1 MSQPL
6 TQQDFASLLSC
17 LQNALN
23 QNPEVQK
30 QAEAYIQSL
39 DSRAGFSSALA
50 EIVGNREADHSAR
63 YLASVHLKNS
73 IHRNWK
79 KRVGASTGIGPE
91 EKAHLRSR
99 LSSLIPQEDNQIAVQ
114 VALVYAKVARFDYP
128 AEWPGLFSDLLANV
142 NGGSALTVRRVYLI
156 LHHVLKELSSKRL
169 VADQAHFAQVT
180 ELLFGH
186 VWGQWCADTQ
196 QLLAGLPAGL
206 EAPPAGGSTSASQA
220 LLQSCERWMLLLKI
234 LRRLILHGF
243 PSDAKTLAPV
253 PAVHSC
259 CPHMVSALQGLLGV
273 RPRGKPLPRSHL
285 QAMLDRAILKL
296 LKTLCQVLEV
306 HPWSFHGAGVL
317 LPSMEVCASQ
327 LVEAAAP
334 EQHPHPHP
342 HQQQQQQQ
350 AGGAAMTAAASAAA
364 AASTERR
371 LTACCGLLI
380 GVMGS
385 KSYRGQAG
393 GSLEPGSGQ
402 PRDTTRYKAMAA
414 EVRAALEAFWAAPPA
429 NAAAA
434 AAAVAAAAAG
444 GAAAGGPAA
453 AVAAA
458 AGGGANSRLIALA
471 GALVSRHMVLSR
483 ADLEQWR
490 EEPEEF
496 AHSHGSGAWADS
508 LALAAE
514 QLYLVL
520 LQAYREVL
528 GPAVAS
534 LLPAVAAAAPPGVPA
549 DSLPGERVAGV
560 PLALLYKDAVYAALA
575 AGAYELH
582 DYLDYGAWLTGS
594 LLTELS
600 DTCAANK
607 PLRRRIG
614 LVVAANVD
622 RVREDD
628 PIRPALYGAMLQ
640 LLSEPDPALC
650 LSGLG
655 ALTALLGDF
664 NFLEEPFA
672 PLLPTCLQL
681 LLHVMGGSSELD
693 TQKQAFGLL
702 NMVIERCGEAL
713 RPHVGALAGALPA
726 LWEAAA
732 GQSLLRIQIL
742 EAVQRLLNLSG
753 PASPQLLPGLV
764 LPLLSYSLDLRQP
777 ETSEGLLED
786 GLALWLVALRN
797 APTCCEQDTAAAAA
811 AAAAAGQGADG
822 GGNGG
827 IAPLAGQP
835 PPLVLRLLPGPGP
848 AQVLEALLSPFP
860 ALTAI
865 AESSTEQL
873 PAVMSILTSAALLAG
888 PALWAAAGGHVVSV
902 FMAVVGNVSERGM
915 LLVFPAL
922 EQMLQAAPQ
931 AAAAGLQPVLLRLLG
946 LLFGGKESGLVVT
959 NALPVLGRLLLA
971 APQQLVALCG
981 AAAAD
986 PAVAAALAAKGREGV
1001 PAELAPAEVVLWRL
1015 LELWAEAF
1023 DGLGQAGARRL
1034 CGLALCRALA
1044 LPSRGLLGLLD
1055 VLLPPITAVWFETEG
1070 GGGDEDGGGCCWRGE
1085 GMPPSYD
1092 YFSAGMRGGGDE
1104 GLDEVV
1110 GPALDSEE
1118 AEGETARR
1126 AMLREADPAGAV
1138 TLGSGLRSG
1147 LCAAAALHGEAALNA
1162 ALNALDPTLAAAVHK
1177 ATAAAAAAGA
1187 AGGAGGAGGQ
1197 ASM

>member
-79 KRVGASTGIGPE
+79 KRVGTSTGISPE

-99 LSSLIPQEDNQIAVQ
+99 LSGLIPQDDNQIAVQ

-128 AEWPGLFSDLLANV
+128 ADWPGLFADLLANV

-186 VWGQWCADTQ
+186 VWGCWCADTQ
-196 QLLAGLPAGL
+196 ALLAGLPAGL
-206 EAPPAGGSTSASQA
+206 EAGPAAGSAQAQA

-243 PSDAKTLAPV
+243 PSDAKSLSPV

-285 QAMLDRAILKL
+285 QAMLERAILKL
-296 LKTLCQVLEV
+296 LKTLCQVLEA

-317 LPSMEVCASQ
+317 LPSMELCANQ
-327 LVEAAAP
+327 LVEAAAAAAPP
-334 EQHPHPHP
+334 EQPG
-342 HQQQQQQQ
+342 QQ
-350 AGGAAMTAAASAAA
+350 AAAGAGSAAASAAA

-385 KSYRGQAG
+385 KSYKGQAG

-414 EVRAALEAFWAAPPA
+414 EVRAALETFWAAPST
-429 NAAAA
+429 
-434 AAAVAAAAAG
+434 AAV
-444 GAAAGGPAA
+444 AAAGGPAA
-453 AVAAA
+453 AVAAGAAA
-458 AGGGANSRLIALA
+458 AGGGGSSNSRLIALA

-490 EEPEEF
+490 DEPEEF
-496 AHSHGSGAWADS
+496 AHTHGSGSWQDS

-534 LLPAVAAAAPPGVPA
+534 LLPVVAAGAPAGVPA

-582 DYLDYGAWLTGS
+582 DYLDFRAWLTGS
-594 LLTELS
+594 LMQELS
-600 DTCAANK
+600 DAGAANR

-622 RVREDD
+622 RVKEDD
-628 PIRPALYGAMLQ
+628 PIRPSLYGSMLQ
-640 LLSEPDPALC
+640 LLSEPDPAVC

-672 PLLPTCLQL
+672 PLLPACLQL
-681 LLHVMGGSSELD
+681 LLQVMGGSAELD

-702 NMVIERCGEAL
+702 NLVIERCGEAL

-797 APTCCEQDTAAAAA
+797 APTCCEQDMAA

-822 GGNGG
+822 GANGG
-827 IAPLAGQP
+827 IAPLEGQP

-860 ALTAI
+860 ALAAI

-873 PAVMSILTSAALLAG
+873 PVVMSILTSAALLAG
-888 PALWAAAGGHVVSV
+888 PALWAAAGGHVINV
-902 FMAVVGNVSERGM
+902 FMAVVGHVSERGM
-915 LLVFPAL
+915 LLVFPVL
-922 EQMLQAAPQ
+922 EHMLQAAPQ
-931 AAAAGLQPVLLRLLG
+931 AAAAALQPVLLRLLG
-946 LLFGGKESGLVVT
+946 LLFGGKESGLVVA

-986 PAVAAALAAKGREGV
+986 PVVAAALAARGREGV

-1034 CGLALCRALA
+1034 CGLALCRGLA
-1044 LPSRGLLGLLD
+1044 LPSRGVLGLLD

-1070 GGGDEDGGGCCWRGE
+1070 GGGEDGGGVWRGE
-1085 GMPPSYD
+1085 ALPPSYD

-1126 AMLREADPAGAV
+1126 ALLRDADPAAAV
-1138 TLGSGLRSG
+1138 TVSAALRSG
-1147 LCAAAALHGEAALNA
+1147 LCAAAALHGEATLNA
-1162 ALNALDPTLAAAVHK
+1162 ALNALDPTLAAAVQK
-1177 ATAAAAAAGA
+1177 ATAAAAAAPGAGAGAGA
-1187 AGGAGGAGGQ
+1187 AGAGGGQ
-1197 ASM
+1197 DSM

>member
-79 KRVGASTGIGPE
+79 KRVGTSTGISPE

-99 LSSLIPQEDNQIAVQ
+99 LSGLIPQDDNQIAVQ

-128 AEWPGLFSDLLANV
+128 ADWPGLFADLLANV

-169 VADQAHFAQVT
+169 VT

-186 VWGQWCADTQ
+186 VWGCWCADTQ
-196 QLLAGLPAGL
+196 ALLAGLPAGL
-206 EAPPAGGSTSASQA
+206 EAGPAAGSAQAQA

-243 PSDAKTLAPV
+243 PSDAKSLSPV

-285 QAMLDRAILKL
+285 QAMLERAILKL
-296 LKTLCQVLEV
+296 LKTLCQVLEA
-306 HPWSFHGAGVL
+306 HP
-317 LPSMEVCASQ
+317 C
-327 LVEAAAP
+327 
-334 EQHPHPHP
+334 
-342 HQQQQQQQ
+342 
-350 AGGAAMTAAASAAA
+350 
-364 AASTERR
+364 
-371 LTACCGLLI
+371 
-380 GVMGS
+380 
-385 KSYRGQAG
+385 KSYKGQAG

-414 EVRAALEAFWAAPPA
+414 E
-429 NAAAA
+429 
-434 AAAVAAAAAG
+434 
-444 GAAAGGPAA
+444 
-453 AVAAA
+453 
-458 AGGGANSRLIALA
+458 
-471 GALVSRHMVLSR
+471 
-483 ADLEQWR
+483 
-490 EEPEEF
+490 
-496 AHSHGSGAWADS
+496 DS

-520 LQAYREVL
+520 LQ
-528 GPAVAS
+528 
-534 LLPAVAAAAPPGVPA
+534 
-549 DSLPGERVAGV
+549 
-560 PLALLYKDAVYAALA
+560 
-575 AGAYELH
+575 
-582 DYLDYGAWLTGS
+582 
-594 LLTELS
+594 ELS
-600 DTCAANK
+600 DAGAANR

-622 RVREDD
+622 RVKEDD
-628 PIRPALYGAMLQ
+628 PIRPSLYGSMLQ
-640 LLSEPDPALC
+640 LLSEPDPAVC

-672 PLLPTCLQL
+672 PLLPACLQL
-681 LLHVMGGSSELD
+681 LLQVMGGSAELD

-702 NMVIERCGEAL
+702 NLVIERCGEAL

-777 ETSEGLLED
+777 EPDLTRAWHMRTPASC
-786 GLALWLVALRN
+786 A
-797 APTCCEQDTAAAAA
+797 T
-811 AAAAAGQGADG
+811 GQGADG
-822 GGNGG
+822 GANGG
-827 IAPLAGQP
+827 IAPLEGQP

-860 ALTAI
+860 ALAAI

-873 PAVMSILTSAALLAG
+873 PVVMSILTSAALLAG
-888 PALWAAAGGHVVSV
+888 PALWAAAGGHVINV
-902 FMAVVGNVSERGM
+902 FMAVV
-915 LLVFPAL
+915 
-922 EQMLQAAPQ
+922 
-931 AAAAGLQPVLLRLLG
+931 
-946 LLFGGKESGLVVT
+946 
-959 NALPVLGRLLLA
+959 
-971 APQQLVALCG
+971 
-981 AAAAD
+981 
-986 PAVAAALAAKGREGV
+986 
-1001 PAELAPAEVVLWRL
+1001 APAEVVLWRL

-1034 CGLALCRALA
+1034 CGLALCRGLA
-1044 LPSRGLLGLLD
+1044 LPSRGVLGLLD

-1070 GGGDEDGGGCCWRGE
+1070 GGGEDGGGVWRGE
-1085 GMPPSYD
+1085 ALPPSYD

-1126 AMLREADPAGAV
+1126 ALLRDADPAAAV
-1138 TLGSGLRSG
+1138 TLGNVTAFDPNGELAKLSALMSEMESLGAAPILNDGQVCALSLRNVFLVLFNTYSMSGKPPGHRLDPARDFVLVQSFDR
-1147 LCAAAALHGEAALNA
+1147 AACPGAAEAYGWALAPTVVLHGHALAEGEGLAYAAEELGLPISQRATLFSTPEDLAELESVFRSHPYPQHTCYIRRGHVGIAGCGSPSSLHIA
-1162 ALNALDPTLAAAVHK
+1162 ASSSWRTVWRRRG
-1177 ATAAAAAAGA
+1177 ATSR
-1187 AGGAGGAGGQ
+1187 
-1197 ASM
+1197 AS

>member
-1 MSQPL
+1 MAQPL

-39 DSRAGFSSALA
+39 DSRSGFSSALA

-79 KRVGASTGIGPE
+79 KRQSAGISPE

-114 VALVYAKVARFDYP
+114 VALVYAKVARLDYP
-128 AEWPGLFSDLLANV
+128 ADWPGLFGDLLANL
-142 NGGSALTVRRVYLI
+142 NGGSGLTVRRVYLI

-180 ELLFGH
+180 ELLFSH

-206 EAPPAGGSTSASQA
+206 EAPPAGNAQSQA
-220 LLQSCERWMLLLKI
+220 LLQTCERWMLLLKV

-317 LPSMEVCASQ
+317 LPSMEVCANQ

-334 EQHPHPHP
+334 EQ
-342 HQQQQQQQ
+342 QQQQ
-350 AGGAAMTAAASAAA
+350 AAAGPGSAASASAAAA

-385 KSYRGQAG
+385 KSYKGQAG

-414 EVRAALEAFWAAPPA
+414 EVRAALEAFWAAPST
-429 NAAAA
+429 
-434 AAAVAAAAAG
+434 AAVAA
-444 GAAAGGPAA
+444 GAAAGPAA
-453 AVAAA
+453 AVAAGAAA
-458 AGGGANSRLIALA
+458 AGGGNSNSRLIALA

-490 EEPEEF
+490 DEPEEF
-496 AHSHGSGAWADS
+496 AHTHGSGCWQDG

-534 LLPAVAAAAPPGVPA
+534 LLPAVAASAPAGVPA
-549 DSLPGERVAGV
+549 DSLPGERVVGV
-560 PLALLYKDAVYAALA
+560 PLVLLYKDGVYAALA

-582 DYLDYGAWLTGS
+582 DYLDYRAWLTGS
-594 LLTELS
+594 LLAELS
-600 DTCAANK
+600 DTSAANK

-614 LVVAANVD
+614 AVVGANVD
-622 RVREDD
+622 RVKEDD
-628 PIRPALYGAMLQ
+628 PVRPALYGAMLG
-640 LLSEPDPALC
+640 LLAEPDPALC

-664 NFLEEPFA
+664 NFTEEPFA
-672 PLLPTCLQL
+672 PLLPACLQL
-681 LLHVMGGSSELD
+681 LLRVMGGSAELD

-702 NMVIERCGEAL
+702 NLVIERCGEAL

-777 ETSEGLLED
+777 EASEGLLED

-797 APTCCEQDTAAAAA
+797 APSCCEPDTAG
-811 AAAAAGQGADG
+811 AAAAAGQAADG
-822 GGNGG
+822 GANGG
-827 IAPLAGQP
+827 IAALEGQQP
-835 PPLVLRLLPGPGP
+835 PLLLRLLPGPGP

-860 ALTAI
+860 ALAAI

-873 PAVMSILTSAALLAG
+873 PVVMSILTAAALLAG
-888 PALWAAAGGHVVSV
+888 PALWAAAGGHVLNVL
-902 FMAVVGNVSERGM
+902 MAVVGNVSERGL
-915 LLVFPAL
+915 LLVFPVL
-922 EQMLQAAPQ
+922 EQMLQAAP
-931 AAAAGLQPVLLRLLG
+931 AAAAAALQPVLLRLLG
-946 LLFGGKESGLVVT
+946 LLFGGKESGLVVA
-959 NALPVLGRLLLA
+959 NSLPVLGRLLLA

-986 PAVAAALAAKGREGV
+986 PAVAAALAARGREGA
-1001 PAELAPAEVVLWRL
+1001 PAELAPAELVLWRL
-1015 LELWAEAF
+1015 LELWAEAS

-1044 LPSRGLLGLLD
+1044 LPSRGVLGLLD

-1070 GGGDEDGGGCCWRGE
+1070 GGEDGGGGGGWRGE
-1085 GMPPSYD
+1085 GVPPSYD
-1092 YFSAGMRGGGDE
+1092 YFSAGMRGGGEE

-1126 AMLREADPAGAV
+1126 ALLRDADPAAALALGAA
-1138 TLGSGLRSG
+1138 LRSG

-1177 ATAAAAAAGA
+1177 ATAAAAGA
-1187 AGGAGGAGGQ
+1187 APGAGGGAGGGGGQ
-1197 ASM
+1197 AQMGDGGM